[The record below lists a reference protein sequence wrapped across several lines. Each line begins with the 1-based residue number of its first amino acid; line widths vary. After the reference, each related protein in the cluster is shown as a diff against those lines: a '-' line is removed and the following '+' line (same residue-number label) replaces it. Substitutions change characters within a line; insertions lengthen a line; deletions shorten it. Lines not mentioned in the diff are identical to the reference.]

1 MRGLAAGAF
10 FFLCAAAAPASCAK
24 AADADLIAAAKKEGQ
39 VVWLGTQAVDD
50 LARPLISAFEA
61 KYGIKILYQRVTVTE
76 IVLKVSAEAAAGA
89 HNVDFVD
96 GTFTSQALK
105 RKSLLLDWVPD
116 SVARFPA
123 GLVDADRQWAAM
135 NLYFATPA
143 FNTDLIPKGTEPRAL
158 KDLLDPKW
166 RGKIAWSS
174 VAGSASGAGFIGAI
188 LREMGE
194 EKGMAY
200 LRAFAA
206 QKPVG
211 VPTQA
216 RALLD
221 QVMAGEYA
229 IELQNFNSQ
238 VVVAKAKGAP
248 VEWIPMNPATGVL
261 IVGSV
266 VKDAPH
272 PAAAKLLFD
281 FLESAEGQGVFRD
294 HDYIP
299 ADPAIP
305 PRDPSARPDG
315 VDFRAIV
322 FPPAE
327 VEAQMPKWLAIFADL
342 FR

>member
-1 MRGLAAGAF
+1 MRGFAMGSALM
-10 FFLCAAAAPASCAK
+10 AAALASPAR
-24 AADADLIAAAKKEGQ
+24 AADAGLVAAAKKEGQ

-50 LARPLISAFEA
+50 LARPLFEAFEA
-61 KYGIKILYQRVTVTE
+61 KYGIKVLYQRVTVTE

-105 RKSLLLDWVPD
+105 KKGLLLDWTPD
-116 SVARFPA
+116 PAARYPA
-123 GLVDADRQWAAM
+123 DYVDPQRQWVAL
-135 NLYFATPA
+135 NLYYATPA
-143 FNTDLIPKGTEPRAL
+143 FNTDLVPKGTEPKTL
-158 KDLLDPKW
+158 DDLLDPKW

-174 VAGSASGAGFIGAI
+174 VAGSASGAGFIGAL
-188 LREMGE
+188 LREKGE
-194 EKGMAY
+194 AEGMAW

-206 QKPVG
+206 QKPIG

-221 QVMAGEYA
+221 QVRAGEYA
-229 IELQNFNSQ
+229 IQLQNFNSQ

-248 VEWIPMNPATGVL
+248 VDWIPMNPATGVL

-266 VKDAPH
+266 VKDSPH
-272 PAAAKLLFD
+272 PNAAKLLFD
-281 FLESAEGQGVFRD
+281 FLVSPEGQGVFRD

-299 ADPAIP
+299 ADPSIE

-315 VDFRAIV
+315 KSFRAIV
-322 FPPAE
+322 FPPEE
-327 VEAQMPKWLAIFADL
+327 VEARMPKWLGIFADL